1 MITVKDI
8 YDFLDTIAPFKS
20 AMEFDNCGL
29 LIGDYDLEVK
39 KVLVCLDITNEVCDE
54 ANKIGA
60 NLIISHHPIIF
71 KPIKNIDFK
80 GPIYKMMKYKINAIC
95 AHTNLDVAE
104 NGVNYHLAKSLEL
117 SDLSPLTYE
126 KECPLGF
133 FGNLKN
139 KMHTYDFALFVKEKL
154 NCESLRYTSNTDTIS
169 KVAVCSGT
177 GGEFIYE
184 AVNNRAEAFVTG
196 EIKHSQILKANQLGL
211 SIFDVGHFKSENVIV
226 EPLKIMIEN
235 KFKNIEVYSSKVC
248 TDKINYL

>member
-20 AMEFDNCGL
+20 AMDFDNSGL
-29 LIGDYDLEVK
+29 LIGNYDLEVK

-71 KPIKNIDFK
+71 KPTKKLDFE
-80 GPIYKMMKYKINAIC
+80 GPVYKMMKYKINAIC

-126 KECPLGF
+126 KEYPLGF
-133 FGNLKN
+133 VGNLKN

-154 NCESLRYTSNTDTIS
+154 NCESLRYTSNTDIIS

-177 GGEFIYE
+177 GGEFIEE
-184 AVNNRAEAFVTG
+184 AVNSGAEAFVTG

-226 EPLKIMIEN
+226 EPLKIMLED
-235 KFKNIEVYSSKVC
+235 KFKNIEFYSSKVC